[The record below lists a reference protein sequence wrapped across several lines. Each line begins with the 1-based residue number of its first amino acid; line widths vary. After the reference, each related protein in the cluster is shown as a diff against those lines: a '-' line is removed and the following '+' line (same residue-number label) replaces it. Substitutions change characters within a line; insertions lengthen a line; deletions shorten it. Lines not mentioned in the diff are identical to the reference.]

1 MRNALPQCA
10 RLLAL
15 LLFAAGCS
23 PKIASRTHARV
34 PVRISVQCP
43 PNQIR
48 LSVEPSQASFHH
60 DTQTDIDWSLDG
72 NADVA
77 NVTLSPDAPG
87 TWPFDG
93 TPPFTVPRGG
103 AYRGVGKSNQGL
115 GHHRYTVT
123 VTCNGTTAIFDPDI
137 WVD

>member
-1 MRNALPQCA
+1 MRNALPQSA
-10 RLLAL
+10 RLLAV
-15 LLFAAGCS
+15 LLFAAGCG
-23 PKIASRTHARV
+23 PKAVATTHRRA
-34 PVRISVQCP
+34 RISVQCP

-48 LSVEPSQASFHH
+48 LSVEPSTVNFHH
-60 DTQTDIDWSLDG
+60 DSQTGVDWSLDG

-77 NVTLSPDAPG
+77 NVSLTPDAPG

-93 TPPFTVPRGG
+93 TPPFTVPKGG
-103 AYRGVGKSNQGL
+103 TYRGVGKANQGV